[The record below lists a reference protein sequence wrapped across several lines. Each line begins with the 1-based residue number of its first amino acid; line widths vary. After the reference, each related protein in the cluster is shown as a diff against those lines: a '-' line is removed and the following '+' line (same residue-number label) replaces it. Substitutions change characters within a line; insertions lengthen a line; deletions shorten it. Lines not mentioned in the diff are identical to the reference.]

1 MFKVKDPEKTLKA
14 IAFFRYALAA
24 LFLLLTLLRPE
35 KLLFGG
41 LALLAFLMA
50 RSGYCP
56 LVRR

>member
-1 MFKVKDPEKTLKA
+1 MFKVKDPEKALKA
-14 IAFFRYALAA
+14 IA
-24 LFLLLTLLRPE
+24 LFRPE

-41 LALLAFLMA
+41 LALLALLMA

>member
-1 MFKVKDPEKTLKA
+1 MFQVKDPEKVLEA
-14 IAFFRYALAA
+14 IALFRYALAA
-24 LFLLLTLLRPE
+24 LFLLRPE

-41 LALLAFLMA
+41 LALLALLMA

>member
-1 MFKVKDPEKTLKA
+1 MFKVKDPEKALKA
-14 IAFFRYALAA
+14 IALFRYALAA
-24 LFLLLTLLRPE
+24 LFLLLALLRPE

-41 LALLAFLMA
+41 LGILALLMA